1 MKEQYKK
8 PKFEIV
14 HFQNEDVL
22 TNSQEMGGDGWVKDP
37 FVEG

>member
-14 HFQNEDVL
+14 YFQNEDVL
-22 TNSQEMGGDGWVKDP
+22 TTSQEMAGDGWVKDP
-37 FVEG
+37 FVED